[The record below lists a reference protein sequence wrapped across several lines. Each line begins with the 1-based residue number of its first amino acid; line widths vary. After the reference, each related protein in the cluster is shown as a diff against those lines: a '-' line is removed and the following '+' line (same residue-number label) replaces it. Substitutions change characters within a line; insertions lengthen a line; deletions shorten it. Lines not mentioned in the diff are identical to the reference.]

1 MSSCG
6 TILKTTGM
14 VRGSRVF
21 TILANMAKTK
31 VIAAF
36 WGPVG
41 IGIDGLY
48 QSIAEMISAIGD
60 LGISQSG
67 VRQIALAK
75 ANGDIPHSVADI
87 SKARQLLGSF
97 PDFSARDGL
106 AAARW
111 HFEHLK

>member
-6 TILKTTGM
+6 TILKTTGV
-14 VRGSRVF
+14 VRESRVF

-48 QSIAEMISAIGD
+48 QSIAEMIPAIGD
-60 LGISQSG
+60 FGISQSG
-67 VRQIALAK
+67 VRQVALAK
-75 ANGDIPHSVADI
+75 ANGDIPHFVGDI
-87 SKARQLLGSF
+87 SKARRLLGYS
-97 PDFSARDGL
+97 PDFSALDGL
-106 AAARW
+106 AAAARW
-111 HFEHLK
+111 YF